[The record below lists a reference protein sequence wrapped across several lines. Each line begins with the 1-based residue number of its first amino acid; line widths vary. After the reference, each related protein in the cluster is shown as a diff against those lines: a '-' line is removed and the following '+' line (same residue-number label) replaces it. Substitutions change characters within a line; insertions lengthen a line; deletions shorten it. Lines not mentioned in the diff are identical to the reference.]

1 MISHHGYKTHQ
12 RIWGSIPGSKFSTV
26 EKNRREDMELQ
37 FAAQSRRMSELSQ
50 LKTES
55 LRAQEQ
61 RILEKVR
68 SV

>member
-12 RIWGSIPGSKFSTV
+12 RIWGSIPGSEFSTV

-50 LKTES
+50 LQTES